1 MAVYLDAPLYV
12 YLILLVTV
20 QIIILLIR
28 TTLVSLFAI

>member
-12 YLILLVTV
+12 YLILFVTV